1 METKSESFRTKTLF
15 TAPI

>member
-1 METKSESFRTKTLF
+1 METKSESFRTRTLF